1 MTGVVVGVTTRCAI
15 SCAGEPDGGAVAK
28 VVAGAVV
35 VPAVAVGPVVTAAAP
50 DADRARVSEA
60 SFHGGTAPLGGRG
73 FEVLLAA
80 GDAEALVSFW
90 ISRSGTISTAPH
102 RSSAAPGR
110 LPRWILVLR
119 TPLSL
124 WDCWGCALRDQAHRA
139 HLRPRKDG
147 WAGSSKPTPGGRP
160 TTAHRFPALQHERR
174 VPQYK
179 TTAR

>member
-1 MTGVVVGVTTRCAI
+1 MTGVVVGGVTTRCAI
-15 SCAGEPDGGAVAK
+15 SWAEEPDGAAVAK

-35 VPAVAVGPVVTAAAP
+35 VPAVAVWPVVAAAVP

-60 SFHGGTAPLGGRG
+60 SFHGGTPPLGGRG
-73 FEVLLAA
+73 FGVLLAA

-119 TPLSL
+119 TPLSF
-124 WDCWGCALRDQAHRA
+124 WDYWAAPSGPGAHMA
-139 HLRPRKDG
+139 HIRPRGGG
-147 WAGSSKPTPGGRP
+147 WAGSSKPTPGGASDDRP
-160 TTAHRFPALQHERR
+160 PVSALQHERR
-174 VPQYK
+174 ALQYK
-179 TTAR
+179 TTA